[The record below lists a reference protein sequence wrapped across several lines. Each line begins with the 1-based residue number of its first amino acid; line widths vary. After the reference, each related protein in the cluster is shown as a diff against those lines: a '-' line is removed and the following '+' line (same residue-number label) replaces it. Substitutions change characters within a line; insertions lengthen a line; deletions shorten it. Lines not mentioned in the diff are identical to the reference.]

1 METQAVEKLPD
12 PPEEVLLPEGWK
24 QMLPKEQRRWVSKAL
39 FSRDTSG
46 KLKMTEPLQLWW
58 SPPGPQLLYSRP
70 PPFPDPFFHS
80 RLFLWMPCRM
90 WAYRLPCVKP
100 NCRRLGNYLRPCG
113 LYDTVRRVLDMSGW
127 YFMVTEYLECC
138 SCRKK
143 VAGWSQDIL
152 DQLDPIH
159 REKFP
164 AVLTYRLSCDKELV
178 RLMRSQTPGKSV
190 MSLYRHLCV
199 RHKEQWLAQS
209 AEYLS
214 VLDKFQDLSAVTARL
229 PQMMPLPSPSLLLR
243 VHAKDVL
250 TRLGEMKA
258 RVTSIYGSILKMV
271 STKKV
276 TKKHDSALWSTNVGN
291 ENGQVLICVLTQ
303 TVDEGLLPMCSGL
316 MERYRRAGK
325 PPPQVLYVDRDCCS
339 TTGKSKV
346 EAMYHEWD
354 QLVIRL
360 DAWQFMMR
368 FTAGITSESHP
379 LYGPFMGR
387 LFSCIFEWDA
397 EDLKR
402 LQEAKQLELRQTKDV
417 KASNKPTAEELVQ
430 HCRHQTRE
438 PQVTKQLIEQLLQDF
453 MGNKLLDQKR
463 IEEIWR
469 AQQCHLLCIQDP
481 PGVQLYRK
489 IGEVTRGGLIL
500 PLYHC
505 ARGVGSLE
513 SFHQHLNHFI
523 PGTSTNDLYFHVYLL
538 EGVVQ
543 WNEAR
548 SVAVEGSPLQHYVN
562 RLSQKLLGHKLVE
575 DHNSPGEYTG
585 ELIGVEYLYSQTNRV
600 LEIDYLMDPDA
611 PDGSDEHL
619 EEDLE
624 YEDLG
629 IDDLKSPQFLELSL
643 KPLQPVQYQAALL
656 QSPSSGLS
664 VSQPDPIVSST
675 SGPIKDEP
683 TTADQ
688 FTPQGISQEDD
699 NEKCVGPDGVL
710 GYDHVI
716 NLANSLVE
724 LRNHGFVT
732 QRKVDEIVALWDKLS
747 EHDKGG
753 VVHPTRAE
761 DTLCLNN
768 SHSDNF
774 VTPCIDGL
782 KSRLVTAICL
792 ALSHIHPAGQT
803 IAGFR
808 VNRWAAIL
816 HDYNMIRDIVQ
827 DNAAISTQTQIQL
840 LEINQRTLC
849 QWYNARKQ
857 RQEQLVLHQC
867 TDNMKPSEP
876 LFPVQH
882 NVPETFRRGHVGDVI
897 KVVIGGPE
905 PFRTDPGQRAAAARP
920 PSPKVP
926 RTTAW
931 RRRKAEEEA
940 AQRGLPLKRPC
951 EQYVCKKCGK
961 PKTKEFGHSQFRGV
975 HFCAKASGKTVEQWM
990 EEMRRANAF
999 LGFT

>member
-1 METQAVEKLPD
+1 MAELDTQAAKKLPD
-12 PPEEVLLPEGWK
+12 PPEELLLPEGWK
-24 QMLPKEQRRWVSKAL
+24 QTLPKEQHLWVSKAL
-39 FSRDTSG
+39 FSRDVSG
-46 KLKMTEPLQLWW
+46 KLKLTEALQLWW
-58 SPPGPQLLYSRP
+58 SPPGPQLLYSQP
-70 PPFPDPFFHS
+70 PAFPDPFFHS

-90 WAYRLPCVKP
+90 WAYRLPCTNP
-100 NCRRLGNYLRPCG
+100 NCRRLGNHLRPCG
-113 LYDTVRRVLDMSGW
+113 LYNTVRRVLDMSGW
-127 YFMVTEYLECC
+127 YFMVTEYLECY

-178 RLMRSQTPGKSV
+178 QLMRSQTPGKSA

-199 RHKEQWLAQS
+199 RHKDKWLAQS
-209 AEYLS
+209 AEYLT
-214 VLDKFQDLSAVTARL
+214 VLDKFQDLSTVTAKL
-229 PQMMPLPSPSLLLR
+229 PQMMPVPSPSLLLT
-243 VHAKDVL
+243 VYAKDVL

-276 TKKHDSALWSTNVGN
+276 TKKHDSSVWATNVSN
-291 ENGQVLICVLTQ
+291 ENGQVLICVLSQ
-303 TVDEGLLPMCSGL
+303 TVDNLLPMSSGL
-316 MERYRRAGK
+316 MDRYRRAGK
-325 PPPQVLYVDRDCCS
+325 PPPQVLYVDWDCCL
-339 TTGKSKV
+339 TTGKNKV
-346 EAMYHEWD
+346 EAMFHEWD

-360 DAWQFMMR
+360 DPWQFIMR
-368 FTAGITSESHP
+368 FTAGLTSESHP

-402 LQEAKQLELRQTKDV
+402 LQEAKQAETSK
-417 KASNKPTAEELVQ
+417 NPTAEELVR
-430 HCRHQTRE
+430 HCRHQTRQ
-438 PQVTKQLIEQLLQDF
+438 PQVTKQLIEQLLKDFMGATDF
-453 MGNKLLDQKR
+453 MGNKLLDQER
-463 IEEIWR
+463 MEEIWR

-481 PGVQLYRK
+481 PGIELYRK
-489 IGEVTRGGLIL
+489 VREVNTGGFIL
-500 PLYHC
+500 PMYHC

-523 PGTSTNDLYFHVYLL
+523 PGKRTNDLHFHVYLL
-538 EGVVQ
+538 DGVVQ

-548 SVAVEGSPLQHYVN
+548 SVAVDEGSPLQHHVN
-562 RLSQKLLGHKLVE
+562 RLSQKFLGRKLVE
-575 DHNSPGEYTG
+575 EHNGLGEYTG

-600 LEIDYLMDPDA
+600 LEVDYLMDPDA

-619 EEDLE
+619 EGDLE
-624 YEDLG
+624 YEDSDF
-629 IDDLKSPQFLELSL
+629 DDIKSPQFLELSL
-643 KPLQPVQYQAALL
+643 KPLQPIQYQAALL

-664 VSQPDPIVSST
+664 MSQPDPIVSST

-683 TTADQ
+683 TTADH
-688 FTPQGISQEDD
+688 FAPQGISQEED
-699 NEKCVGPDGVL
+699 NEKCVGPDGVP

-753 VVHPTRAE
+753 VILPARVE
-761 DTLCLNN
+761 DSQCLNN
-768 SHSDNF
+768 SHSDTF
-774 VTPCIDGL
+774 LTPCVDGF
-782 KSRLVTAICL
+782 KSRLVAAICL

-816 HDYNMIRDIVQ
+816 RDYNMIRDIVQ
-827 DNAAISTQTQIQL
+827 DSAAISTRTRIQL

-857 RQEQLVLHQC
+857 RQGQLVFNQC
-867 TDNMKPSEP
+867 IENMKASESQ
-876 LFPVQH
+876 FPVQH
-882 NVPETFRRGHVGDVI
+882 NDPEPFRRGHVGHDVI

-905 PFRTDPGQRAAAARP
+905 HFQADPEQTAAATGP

-940 AQRGLPLKRPC
+940 AQRGIPLKRPC

-990 EEMRRANAF
+990 EEMRRAK
-999 LGFT
+999 

>member
-1 METQAVEKLPD
+1 MEAQAVEKLPD

-24 QMLPKEQRRWVSKAL
+24 QMLPKEQHLWVSKAL
-39 FSRDTSG
+39 FSRDASG
-46 KLKMTEPLQLWW
+46 KLKLTEPLQLWW
-58 SPPGPQLLYSRP
+58 SPPGPQLLYSQP

-90 WAYRLPCVKP
+90 WAYRLPCAKP
-100 NCRRLGNYLRPCG
+100 NCRRLGNHLRPCG
-113 LYDTVRRVLDMSGW
+113 LYNTVRRVLDMSGW

-178 RLMRSQTPGKSV
+178 RLMRSQAPGKSA
-190 MSLYRHLCV
+190 MLLYRHLCV
-199 RHKEQWLAQS
+199 RHKERWLAQS

-214 VLDKFQDLSAVTARL
+214 VLDRFQDLSAVTARL
-229 PQMMPLPSPSLLLR
+229 PQMIPLPSPSLLLTL
-243 VHAKDVL
+243 HAKDVL
-250 TRLGEMKA
+250 TQLGEMKA
-258 RVTSIYGSILKMV
+258 TVTSIYGSILKMV

-276 TKKHDSALWSTNVGN
+276 TKKHDSGVWTTNVGN
-291 ENGQVLICVLTQ
+291 ENGQILICVLTQ
-303 TVDEGLLPMCSGL
+303 TLDEGLLPMCSGL
-316 MERYRRAGK
+316 IERYRRVEK
-325 PPPQVLYVDRDCCS
+325 PPPKVLYVDQDCCS
-339 TTGKSKV
+339 TMGKGKV
-346 EAMYHEWD
+346 GAMFPEWD
-354 QLVIRL
+354 QLVVRL

-402 LQEAKQLELRQTKDV
+402 LQEAIRQELRQTKDV
-417 KASNKPTAEELVQ
+417 KASNKPTAKELVR
-430 HCRHQTRE
+430 HCRHRTRE
-438 PQVTKQLIEQLLQDF
+438 PQVTKQLTEQLLKDFTVATDF
-453 MGNKLLDQKR
+453 MGNKLLDQER
-463 IEEIWR
+463 MEEIWR

-481 PGVQLYRK
+481 PDVQLYSE
-489 IGEVTRGGLIL
+489 IGEVTRGGLTL

-513 SFHQHLNHFI
+513 SFHRHLNQFI
-523 PGTSTNDLYFHVYLL
+523 PGTATNDLHFHVHLL
-538 EGVVQ
+538 EGVVR

-548 SVAVEGSPLQHYVN
+548 SVAVDEGSPLQHYIN
-562 RLSQKLLGHKLVE
+562 RLSLKFLGHKLVE
-575 DHNSPGEYTG
+575 VHNSLGEYTG
-585 ELIGVEYLYSQTNRV
+585 ELLGVEYLYSQTNRV
-600 LEIDYLMDPDA
+600 LEVDYLMDPDA

-619 EEDLE
+619 EGELQCEDS
-624 YEDLG
+624 DF
-629 IDDLKSPQFLELSL
+629 DDLKSPQFLELSL
-643 KPLQPVQYQAALL
+643 KPLQTIQYEAVHL
-656 QSPSSGLS
+656 QSTSSSLS
-664 VSQPDPIVSST
+664 TSQPDPIVSST

-683 TTADQ
+683 ADQ
-688 FTPQGISQEDD
+688 FMFQDVSREDD
-699 NEKCVGPDGVL
+699 NEKCMGPDGIP
-710 GYDHVI
+710 GYDRVI

-724 LRNHGFVT
+724 LRNKGFVT

-747 EHDKGG
+747 EHDKGC
-753 VVHPTRAE
+753 VIHPARAE
-761 DTLCLNN
+761 DSLCLHN
-768 SHSDNF
+768 SHSNNF
-774 VTPCIDGL
+774 VTPRTDGL
-782 KSRLVTAICL
+782 KSRLVAAICL
-792 ALSHIHPAGQT
+792 ALSHMHPAGQT

-816 HDYNMIRDIVQ
+816 RDYNMIRDIIQ
-827 DNAAISTQTQIQL
+827 DSPAISTRTQIQL

-867 TDNMKPSEP
+867 TDNMKTSDP
-876 LFPVQH
+876 LFSLQH
-882 NVPETFRRGHVGDVI
+882 NVPEPFLHGHVGDVI

-905 PFRTDPGQRAAAARP
+905 PFQTDPEQRVAATGP
-920 PSPKVP
+920 SSPKVP

-990 EEMRRANAF
+990 EEMRRAK
-999 LGFT
+999 